1 MKHNSVRS
9 DNGTSNLCNLA
20 FQKNWHTVKTHKS
33 NKYAYNQQLSF
44 PYSQI
49 LRINILSLLHSYV
62 NSTQITK
69 INTHQM
75 HGA

>member
-1 MKHNSVRS
+1 MVLPIYAILHS
-9 DNGTSNLCNLA
+9 
-20 FQKNWHTVKTHKS
+20 KNKWHTVKSHKS

-49 LRINILSLLHSYV
+49 LRINILSIFHSYV
-62 NSTQITK
+62 NNTQITK
-69 INTHQM
+69 INTRQM